1 LATGAAPAAPV
12 AIAVFR
18 GLAPVQEQH
27 SQFFNAGS
35 MIDDNLSDKDR
46 LSGRFSFSR
55 PVVFQAPLVGMA
67 GGDGPGTAF
76 MGTFEFRA
84 ESFNLTNTPQFQ
96 NPRGSVTSSTFGY
109 VTSTQSSGTGVNGTG
124 GGRALQLGLRLTF

>member
-12 AIAVFR
+12 AIVVFR
-18 GLAPVQEQH
+18 DDPA
-27 SQFFNAGS
+27 FAGRAALP
-35 MIDDNLSDKDR
+35 ILQRGEHDH
-46 LSGRFSFSR
+46 FSR
-55 PVVFQAPLVGMA
+55 PVVFQAPLFGMA

-76 MGTFEFRA
+76 MGTLEFRA
-84 ESFNLTNTPQFQ
+84 ETFNLTNTPQFQ

-109 VTSTQSSGTGVNGTG
+109 VTSAQSSGTGVSGTG